1 MALIV
6 WNDLSEDMLNE
17 IINRVM
23 RSLSNISS
31 NVQVRY
37 KIINGELNI
46 SAYLNLEAMI
56 MLGSYNIEYKGYNK
70 YTVSNNEVKGQLKEK
85 DTKDTLEE
93 AIRFAIIRI
102 LNLTSV

>member
-56 MLGSYNIEYKGYNK
+56 MLGSYNIEYSYYYNK
-70 YTVSNNEVKGQLKEK
+70 YTISNNQVGDQLEE
-85 DTKDTLEE
+85 KDTLEE
-93 AIRFAIIRI
+93 AIKFAIISI